1 MIHVIIEDDI
11 KGKYIHHNE
20 TLSGTE
26 LDALKSKKHST
37 VDVYELIADCWNSAD
52 FNPDTEVSDVHPDF
66 KTYIDCSYQFV
77 QHLPPAT
84 PQKIRDKFHL
94 YKKNCSVL

>member
-26 LDALKSKKHST
+26 LDALKSKNHST
-37 VDVYELIADCWNSAD
+37 IDVYELIADCWNSAD
-52 FNPDTEVSDVHPDF
+52 FNPVTEVSDYTQTLKHILIVLISLF
-66 KTYIDCSYQFV
+66 STSL
-77 QHLPPAT
+77 LPHHR
-84 PQKIRDKFHL
+84 K
-94 YKKNCSVL
+94 